1 MQLNDTIVAIATAP
15 GPAALAVVRLS
26 GPRAFA
32 VADKMFDGNA
42 KPSAMAGHTLQH
54 GRIASQRGQAVDEV
68 VLATYKAPHSFTGED
83 SVEITCHGGNAAA
96 PAVVEIAIL
105 AGARQARPGEF
116 TLRAYLNGK
125 LDLAQAEAVADVIGA
140 GTQAAARAAL
150 ERLAGGLS
158 QKIKAV
164 RSGLLDVLAQ
174 LEAAVD
180 FPEDDL
186 PQPVVAEM
194 KRTVDAARRHV
205 GKLLEGSRTASILRD
220 GARVVIAGRPNTGKS
235 SLFNLLLREE
245 RAIVTELPGTTR
257 DVLEGWIDVRGIPV
271 RLFDTAGLRET
282 TDRIESEGVG
292 RARGKLDQ
300 ADLVLLVID
309 GSKPPRDEDKTLL
322 DQTRE
327 LPRIVVVNKSDLKPA
342 FAPQKGWV
350 KASALTGAGLH
361 KLEEAAVAALT
372 GGKGVDAGSAAAA
385 NSRQLEALQAALRG
399 LEAAAAG
406 IQRKLSHELV
416 AEDVRAAVDALGA
429 ITGESIG
436 DEVLERIFSRFC
448 IGK

>member
-1 MQLNDTIVAIATAP
+1 
-15 GPAALAVVRLS
+15 
-26 GPRAFA
+26 
-32 VADKMFDGNA
+32 
-42 KPSAMAGHTLQH
+42 
-54 GRIASQRGQAVDEV
+54 
-68 VLATYKAPHSFTGED
+68 
-83 SVEITCHGGNAAA
+83 
-96 PAVVEIAIL
+96 
-105 AGARQARPGEF
+105 
-116 TLRAYLNGK
+116 
-125 LDLAQAEAVADVIGA
+125 
-140 GTQAAARAAL
+140 
-150 ERLAGGLS
+150 
-158 QKIKAV
+158 
-164 RSGLLDVLAQ
+164 
-174 LEAAVD
+174 
-180 FPEDDL
+180 
-186 PQPVVAEM
+186 VAEM